1 MFATP
6 AAGGSVRAA
15 SSLSLVDEARAWW
28 KHVGMPWER
37 SLDLLCLKD
46 AQRTAVVRRKGF
58 LTAAEVR
65 VLFLLI
71 THATV
76 HEGGSPR

>member
-1 MFATP
+1 
-6 AAGGSVRAA
+6 
-15 SSLSLVDEARAWW
+15 
-28 KHVGMPWER
+28 MPWER